1 MYAITKYVIIILINL
16 RGDYYN
22 YIIYFWIYYNSNTYR
37 INVSVIRSID
47 KVKMIKQTQL
57 IHDKK
62 HLKNLKN
69 KEVLDN
75 INCKI

>member
-1 MYAITKYVIIILINL
+1 MIIIITLFIFGFIIIVILIVL
-16 RGDYYN
+16 T
-22 YIIYFWIYYNSNTYR
+22 FA
-37 INVSVIRSID
+37 VIRSID